1 MNATETRTHAVKCPR
16 CNKKFSKANPMGD
29 THGYHDL
36 CAPRIR
42 FNWGFHDGTAEAQ
55 LGNVRDMSGH
65 FDSVYAEGYRA
76 GLAAFRATGTRP
88 ESSEAAW
95 LAR

>member
-1 MNATETRTHAVKCPR
+1 MNANNAKCQACSKRFTKQNGESSMHAG
-16 CNKKFSKANPMGD
+16 F
-29 THGYHDL
+29 HDL

-55 LGNVRDMSGH
+55 RGSLRDVTFH
-65 FDSVYAEGYRA
+65 FDKVYAEGYRA
-76 GLAAFRATGTRP
+76 GIEAFCATGTRP

-95 LAR
+95 LAQ